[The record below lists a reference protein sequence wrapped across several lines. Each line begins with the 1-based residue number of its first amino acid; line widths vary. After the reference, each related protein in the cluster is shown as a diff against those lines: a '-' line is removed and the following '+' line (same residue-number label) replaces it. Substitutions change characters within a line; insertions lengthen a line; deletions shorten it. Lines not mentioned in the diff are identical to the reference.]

1 MLMVADEQS
10 VHNIITAQNLFFS
23 SLLLYVEMATRPAQG
38 NKFGIGG
45 WIGTGLLVS
54 IGIFSAIVFLWKRS
68 RMTGRTTLETISDM
82 PMAGRSP
89 SSVTEWEDSFNN
101 LSAILQRSERGF
113 SVDYAIREYDMPFD
127 ASDQRQRYVEIVS
140 YV

>member
-1 MLMVADEQS
+1 MSKAYTL
-10 VHNIITAQNLFFS
+10 NTIITAQNLFFS
-23 SLLLYVEMATRPAQG
+23 SLLLYVEMANPPAQG

-54 IGIFSAIVFLWKRS
+54 IGIFCVTVFLWKRS
-68 RMTGRTTLETISDM
+68 RMTGSATLESISDM

-89 SSVTEWEDSFNN
+89 SFVTECKDSFNK
-101 LSAILQRSERGF
+101 LTEILQRSERGF
-113 SVDYAIREYDMPFD
+113 SVDNAIREYDVPFD
-127 ASDQRQRYVEIVS
+127 ASDQRKRCVEIVS

>member
-1 MLMVADEQS
+1 MLS
-10 VHNIITAQNLFFS
+10 PICTLNNIITAQNLFFS
-23 SLLLYVEMATRPAQG
+23 SLLLYVEMANRPAQG

-68 RMTGRTTLETISDM
+68 RMTRRTTLESIPDI

-89 SSVTEWEDSFNN
+89 SSITECEDSFNN
-101 LSAILQRSERGF
+101 FTEIVQTSEMGF
-113 SVDYAIREYDMPFD
+113 CFDYAIREYDVPFD
-127 ASDQRQRYVEIVS
+127 ASDQRKRCVEIVS